1 MKDTDDES
9 LVDGTDAG
17 AEPATSTN
25 PRSAYDGIFEFH
37 KAMRKTEEE
46 RKMGLIG
53 TNVHGVKASKPPGY
67 YYTPD
72 EWSRA
77 IGWGTVPDERNT
89 ELRGVNQD
97 RRTDEDVSEESD
109 TKI

>member
-25 PRSAYDGIFEFH
+25 TRTGYDGIFEFH
-37 KAMRKTEEE
+37 RTVRRIEEE
-46 RKMGLIG
+46 RRMDLTGR
-53 TNVHGVKASKPPGY
+53 NVHGGKCMPDYY
-67 YYTPD
+67 YYTPN
-72 EWSRA
+72 EWARL
-77 IGWGTVPDERNT
+77 GMWGPLPDERNP
-89 ELRGVNQD
+89 ELRGVKQD

-109 TKI
+109 TKT

>member
-25 PRSAYDGIFEFH
+25 TRSAYDGIFEFH
-37 KAMRKTEEE
+37 KVMRKIDEE
-46 RKMGLIG
+46 RKMGLVG
-53 TNVHGVKASKPPGY
+53 TNVHGVTNKPPSY
-67 YYTPD
+67 YYTPQ
-72 EWSRA
+72 EWSRL
-77 IGWGTVPDERNT
+77 GMWGPLPDERNT

>member
-9 LVDGTDAG
+9 LVDGTAAG

-25 PRSAYDGIFEFH
+25 TRSAYDGIFEFH
-37 KAMRKTEEE
+37 KTVRRIEEE
-46 RKMGLIG
+46 RRMDLTGR
-53 TNVHGVKASKPPGY
+53 NVHGGKCMPDYY
-67 YYTPD
+67 YYTPS

-77 IGWGTVPDERNT
+77 IGWGSVPDERNT
-89 ELRGVNQD
+89 ELRGVKQD

-109 TKI
+109 TKT